1 MLGLTDHQLSLVIEG
16 ADRLPVDK
24 RDVYLQ
30 RIGAQLTLR
39 GAGVARV
46 GPPSTGGVTN
56 ADPRSRSSVLAGL
69 S

>member
-39 GAGVARV
+39 GGPVTDADVESAV
-46 GPPSTGGVTN
+46 GR
-56 ADPRSRSSVLAGL
+56 ALRGL
-69 S
+69 VHHQPAA